1 MALAIKHA
9 ETITCQDNTP
19 ETRKTPQEEITLV
32 SSEEEILREGYVHYW
47 LSHNN
52 DLESIEASAK
62 VE

>member
-1 MALAIKHA
+1 
-9 ETITCQDNTP
+9 
-19 ETRKTPQEEITLV
+19 
-32 SSEEEILREGYVHYW
+32 LREGYVHYW